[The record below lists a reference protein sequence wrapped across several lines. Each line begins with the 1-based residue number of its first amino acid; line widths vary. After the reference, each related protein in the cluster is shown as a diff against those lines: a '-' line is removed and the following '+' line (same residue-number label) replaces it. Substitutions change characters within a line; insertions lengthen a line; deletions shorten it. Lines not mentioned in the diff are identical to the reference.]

1 MVTVIG
7 DNVQVEVE
15 GNVLILRVDLSQ
27 NFGLSSS
34 GKSVIIA
41 SSGGNA
47 SVPGYSDVKVGL
59 NVFRPNKQ
67 TNGRY

>member
-15 GNVLILRVDLSQ
+15 DNVLILRVDLSQ

-34 GKSVIIA
+34 GKSIIIA

-47 SVPGYSDVKVGL
+47 SVPGNNDIKVGL

-67 TNGRY
+67 TNGRH